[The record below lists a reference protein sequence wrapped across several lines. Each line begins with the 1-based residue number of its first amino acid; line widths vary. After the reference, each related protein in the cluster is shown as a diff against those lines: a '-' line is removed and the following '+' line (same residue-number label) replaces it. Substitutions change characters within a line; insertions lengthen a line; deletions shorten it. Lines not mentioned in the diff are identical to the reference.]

1 MERGLPL
8 RKISTSVLI
17 LALLSSGMDA
27 LRAEEIPESFVPVR
41 PNAVGGAFTAIAN
54 DEDAIWTNPAGIA
67 RIRKAR
73 SRSTVNLIK
82 VPALVVGANTKS
94 REFIQGVGNNSDN
107 ADQIAAQADQLG
119 DKPFW
124 ATTGAYPLMM
134 FDIDSLP
141 AVVGA
146 YTTTTLKSVVN
157 EDNPELANTNAISD
171 VGGIFGVAFTNKS
184 NRFNVGLQARYLAR
198 YAYEDKVP
206 LTTLADGRAL
216 QKQIKDKSNKSTAL
230 AVDMGMLW
238 TFADFWFPTIGVAVL
253 NAPGGC
259 RSDYLNPFSKS
270 RINVCG
276 TVFSGEFANEEAVST
291 VDPTDIRAGIS
302 ITPRFGHKLGARIA
316 VDMHHNV
323 VIAGDK
329 VYGLDGLD
337 LIKQLHAGIEF
348 FTGNPLLPSPL
359 TFAFGLNQGYY
370 TVGASVRLGALS
382 LDFASFGRDISSTAS
397 PKEDRRLLGGLSLD
411 F

>member
-1 MERGLPL
+1 L
-8 RKISTSVLI
+8 RKISTSALI
-17 LALLSSGMDA
+17 LAVLSSGLA
-27 LRAEEIPESFVPVR
+27 EVHAEEIPESFVPVR

-82 VPALVVGANTKS
+82 VPALVIGANTKS
-94 REFIQGVGNNSDN
+94 REFIQGVGSNSRN
-107 ADQIAAQADQLG
+107 ADQIAAQADKLG

-124 ATTGAYPLMM
+124 ATTGASPIMM
-134 FDIDSLP
+134 FDIDDLP

-146 YTTTTLKSVVN
+146 YTSTTLKSVVS

-171 VGGIFGVAFTNKS
+171 VGAIFGVAFTDRS
-184 NRFNVGLQARYLAR
+184 NRFNIGLQARYLAR

-216 QKQIKDKSNKSTAL
+216 QKLIKDKSNKSTAL
-230 AVDMGMLW
+230 ALDMGMLW
-238 TFADFWFPTIGVAVL
+238 TFADFWFPTIGMAIL
-253 NAPGGC
+253 NAPSGC

-276 TVFSGEFANEEAVST
+276 TVFHGEFANQEAVST
-291 VDPTDIRAGIS
+291 VDPADIRLGVS

-359 TFAFGLNQGYY
+359 TFAFGMNQGYY
-370 TVGASVRLGALS
+370 TVGASLRLGALS